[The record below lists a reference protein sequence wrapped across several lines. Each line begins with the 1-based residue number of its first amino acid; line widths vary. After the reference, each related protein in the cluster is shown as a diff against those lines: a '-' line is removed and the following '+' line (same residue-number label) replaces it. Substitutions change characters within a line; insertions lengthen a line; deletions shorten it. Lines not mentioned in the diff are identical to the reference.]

1 MKLNGSFRNTAEL
14 SGDTVSF
21 AGSGVCEVTNQRRL
35 SFVVFVYLVFF
46 FAVFGGTFCFDVRLH
61 SLSGKFWFEVCAVH
75 L

>member
-1 MKLNGSFRNTAEL
+1 MPVFTLKVKLNGSFRNTAEP

-46 FAVFGGTFCFDVRLH
+46 LQCLEAHFVLM
-61 SLSGKFWFEVCAVH
+61 
-75 L
+75 